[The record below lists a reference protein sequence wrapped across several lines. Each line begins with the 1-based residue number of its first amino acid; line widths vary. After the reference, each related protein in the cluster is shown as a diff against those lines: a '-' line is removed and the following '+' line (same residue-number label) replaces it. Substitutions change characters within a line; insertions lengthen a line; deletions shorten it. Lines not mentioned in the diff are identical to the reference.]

1 MTYLLSLRVASSS
14 SFIDSPSLATTVSNH
29 TALVLGALCFLT
41 LNQSN
46 TSFSFSSFYLDDL
59 WRRLARWL
67 ASMHLLLTFRHN
79 ISTFTFLHFLQVIYS
94 VYIIYYICRFSLP
107 FWSLFIVSMVSI
119 VQCTQTFH
127 SSLGTS
133 TVIIETRST
142 LVQKPSFGESK
153 WIYFLPQPNIR
164 VCVCVWPSTNGES
177 HDHCLTL
184 VWSSNRLTCTKKEK
198 AAKSS
203 HHLCVHSPRLTMPCS
218 LELISPPVQFNEF
231 APKKIA
237 QTWLAFCFFCLVH
250 CETDNFV
257 VVVII
262 GKQAVWD
269 KLYFIILCDN
279 DCVCEFF

>member
-1 MTYLLSLRVASSS
+1 MSAVHTASVHLFFRATNFFLFTCLKSKSLLLIEMTYLLSLRVASSS

-153 WIYFLPQPNIR
+153 
-164 VCVCVWPSTNGES
+164 
-177 HDHCLTL
+177 
-184 VWSSNRLTCTKKEK
+184 
-198 AAKSS
+198 
-203 HHLCVHSPRLTMPCS
+203 
-218 LELISPPVQFNEF
+218 
-231 APKKIA
+231 
-237 QTWLAFCFFCLVH
+237 
-250 CETDNFV
+250 
-257 VVVII
+257 
-262 GKQAVWD
+262 
-269 KLYFIILCDN
+269 
-279 DCVCEFF
+279 